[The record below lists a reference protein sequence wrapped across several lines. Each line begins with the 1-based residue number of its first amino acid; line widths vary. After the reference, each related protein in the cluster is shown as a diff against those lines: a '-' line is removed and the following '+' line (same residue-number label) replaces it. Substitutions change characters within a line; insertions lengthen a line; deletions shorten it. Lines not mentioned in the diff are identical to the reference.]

1 MPIVLPKW
9 RAHNVADWNDLLVD
23 NGDGQ
28 VDLNEATAILLN
40 YMPIIG
46 ITVLTRENAGDAWC
60 RIAIYQALFGSFVHD
75 PKTGQPYFLTQ
86 SDVFRHIGVE
96 TEGSEQSFADFCSG
110 VHKRAQQQD
119 ASNLPSFIA
128 NGRRSLLQV
137 IGDRGKES

>member
-28 VDLNEATAILLN
+28 VDLNEATATLLN

-60 RIAIYQALFGSFVHD
+60 RIAIHQALFGGFVHD

-86 SDVFRHIGVE
+86 ADVFRHIGVE
-96 TEGSEQSFADFCSG
+96 TEGTEQSFTDFCSS
-110 VHKRAQQQD
+110 VHRRAQQQD
-119 ASNLPSFIA
+119 ESNLPSFIA